1 MAHPCHGAPCHQV
14 LLPAVQLNIIVSSL
28 RSIGNKLQLLHVFT
42 ITDVHRTSF
51 DMAILKAIV
60 SSFKMRED
68 CEAEAEQK
76 MLRTKALR
84 SLLPTDVPPHDNA
97 RRHRGGNPEYLGK
110 WIAVSDK
117 QVPWIFAWPDYNP
130 NEFTAPVVIEN
141 SALLSTG
148 QKWADPA
155 ELHGPAVK
163 DGFGNLLAEVRER
176 TTYLGGFDHLG
187 GPRGVKLATAIRFDA
202 AGVPLNPRGRT
213 GLRGRGLLGKW
224 GPNHA
229 ADPIVTRW
237 NPEKPKQLQMVA
249 IKRKDTGDW
258 AIPGGMV
265 DEGEKVSVTLKREF
279 TEEAGSHLDQRSKA
293 RFDELVAQLFTK
305 GELVYCGCE

>member
-1 MAHPCHGAPCHQV
+1 V
-14 LLPAVQLNIIVSSL
+14 LLPAVQLNIIVPSL

-60 SSFKMRED
+60 SSFKMRKDSET
-68 CEAEAEQK
+68 EAEQN
-76 MLRTKALR
+76 MLRMKELSTL
-84 SLLPTDVPPHDNA
+84 SPGVPLHHNA
-97 RRHRGGNPEYLGK
+97 RRERGGNPEYLGK

-213 GLRGRGLLGKW
+213 GLRGRGRVRR
-224 GPNHA
+224 HA
-229 ADPIVTRW
+229 AERAAEGQHQPGRHS
-237 NPEKPKQLQMVA
+237 VA
-249 IKRKDTGDW
+249 
-258 AIPGGMV
+258 
-265 DEGEKVSVTLKREF
+265 
-279 TEEAGSHLDQRSKA
+279 
-293 RFDELVAQLFTK
+293 
-305 GELVYCGCE
+305 

>member
-1 MAHPCHGAPCHQV
+1 MTTM
-14 LLPAVQLNIIVSSL
+14 QLDEVKPML
-28 RSIGNKLQLLHVFT
+28 KEIGLKLQLLHVFT
-42 ITDVHRTSF
+42 ITDVHRTPF
-51 DMAILKAIV
+51 DVAVLKAIV

-68 CEAEAEQK
+68 SETEAEQN
-76 MLRTKALR
+76 MLRMKELSTL
-84 SLLPTDVPPHDNA
+84 SPGVPLHHNA
-97 RRHRGGNPEYLGK
+97 RRERGGNPMYLGK
-110 WIAVSDK
+110 RIAVSDE
-117 QVPWIFAWPDYNP
+117 QVPWSFAWLDYKP
-130 NEFTAPVVIEN
+130 NEFTAPVVIQN

>member
-1 MAHPCHGAPCHQV
+1 M
-14 LLPAVQLNIIVSSL
+14 
-28 RSIGNKLQLLHVFT
+28 
-42 ITDVHRTSF
+42 
-51 DMAILKAIV
+51 
-60 SSFKMRED
+60 
-68 CEAEAEQK
+68 
-76 MLRTKALR
+76 
-84 SLLPTDVPPHDNA
+84 
-97 RRHRGGNPEYLGK
+97 
-110 WIAVSDK
+110 
-117 QVPWIFAWPDYNP
+117 
-130 NEFTAPVVIEN
+130 
-141 SALLSTG
+141 
-148 QKWADPA
+148 
-155 ELHGPAVK
+155 
-163 DGFGNLLAEVRER
+163 RER

-187 GPRGVKLATAIRFDA
+187 GPRGVKLATAISFDA
-202 AGVPLNPRGRT
+202 AGVLFNPRGRT

-237 NPEKPKQLQMVA
+237 NPEELEQLQMVA